1 VRNLDVDDAISAIV
15 NCLRQNMTD
24 PQSRAS
30 GSYWIGDDWIDE
42 RLRKYRWP
50 QISIFHVGSSTEEAR
65 KGYVVYY
72 PLFQIDIFASGKAQ
86 KRDLAHQVKNILLHS
101 HRKSLLASGVN
112 ILSLEGESDV
122 IEDERLP
129 MKAYRK
135 SLTIR
140 AMVYSSGS

>member
-1 VRNLDVDDAISAIV
+1 MDVEEAMEILVR
-15 NCLRQNMTD
+15 CLRMNVID
-24 PQSRAS
+24 PETRAS

-50 QISIFHVGSSTEEAR
+50 QISVFHVGSSTEEAR

-72 PLFQIDIFASGKAQ
+72 PLFQIDIFASGREQ
-86 KRDLAHQVKNILLHS
+86 KRILAREVKRTLFHLC
-101 HRKSLLASGVN
+101 RKSLLASGVN

-122 IEDERLP
+122 VEDERLP

-135 SLTIR
+135 TLTIR
-140 AMVYSSGS
+140 AMIYSSGT